1 MQIERMVKVTFISS
15 FRRALDGEDQLE
27 LEASTIRQLLMSLV
41 ARYPR
46 MQAHLDAGIAVAI
59 EGEIYR
65 DNWDTVIPPDSEVYL
80 MPRISGG

>member
-1 MQIERMVKVTFISS
+1 MVKVTFTSS
-15 FRRALDGEDQLE
+15 FRTAFNGEDQLE

-46 MQAHLDAGIAVAI
+46 MQARLDEGIAVAI

-65 DNWDTVIPPDSEVYL
+65 DNWDTVIPRDSEVFL
-80 MPRISGG
+80 MPRIQGG